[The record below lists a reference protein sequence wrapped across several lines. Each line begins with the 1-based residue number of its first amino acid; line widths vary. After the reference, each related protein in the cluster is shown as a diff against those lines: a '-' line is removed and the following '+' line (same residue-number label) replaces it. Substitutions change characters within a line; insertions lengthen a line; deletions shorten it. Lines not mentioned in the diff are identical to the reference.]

1 MSRYRIIPLCLF
13 LALPL
18 VAVAQG
24 LPSIQMEDG
33 LDAGEA
39 RAAVLRGEILP
50 LDRILAILRKEF
62 PGEIVEIQL
71 ELEDGILIYEFD
83 ILSPDGRLNE
93 IEIEA
98 ATGRVLEVEEEDNE

>member
-1 MSRYRIIPLCLF
+1 MSRHRIILLCLLF
-13 LALPL
+13 LLPA
-18 VAVAQG
+18 VAAAQG

-39 RAAVLRGEILP
+39 RAAVLRGEILS
-50 LDRILAILRKEF
+50 LDRILDILRKDF

>member
-1 MSRYRIIPLCLF
+1 MSHLRIILLCLIIS
-13 LALPL
+13 LSPA
-18 VAVAQG
+18 AIAQN
-24 LPSIQMEDG
+24 LPSIEIEDG

-39 RAAVLRGEILP
+39 RAAVLRGEILS
-50 LDRILAILRKEF
+50 LDRILELLRKDF
-62 PGEIVEIQL
+62 PGEIVELQL

-98 ATGRVLEVEEEDNE
+98 ATGRIFEVEEEDDD